1 MDVKN
6 KFFTQRVV
14 RSREAVVSPSLEVL
28 NCKLDGTLGSPWA
41 AWSDA
46 LSMSWNQVSFKVPSI
61 LSSLWLLKS
70 LAS

>member
-28 NCKLDGTLGSPWA
+28 NCRLDGTLGSPWA
-41 AWSDA
+41 A
-46 LSMSWNQVSFKVPSI
+46 
-61 LSSLWLLKS
+61 
-70 LAS
+70 